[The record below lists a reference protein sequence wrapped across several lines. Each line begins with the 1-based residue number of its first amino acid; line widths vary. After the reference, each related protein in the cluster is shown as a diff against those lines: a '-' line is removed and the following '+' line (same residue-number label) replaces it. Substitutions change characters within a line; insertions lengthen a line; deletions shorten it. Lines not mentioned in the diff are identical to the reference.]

1 MMRSTMDSNTAN
13 VVIVGA
19 GPTGLLLACELGVRG
34 ISVILVEE
42 ASGPSRH
49 PKSNTQSARS
59 MEIYRR
65 HGISARLRQLG
76 LPRDRN
82 TDVAYF
88 SRLFGYELHRVS
100 LPSLE
105 DAERAVRTGDPRWPT
120 PEPQTRVTQ
129 MVVEPLLLERART
142 FASVEVRYGWKATD
156 LEQDE
161 HGVRLSI
168 QHFDTGQRQRLR
180 GDFLVGGDGGKSF
193 VRKALGIRF
202 LGEGGLEMEFLGGR
216 MLATYFR
223 SPTLLERFPHADT
236 WMHWI
241 MQPSGRAILVLIDRD
256 RHEFLL
262 HFQLKNADENE
273 HTVDFAARLAAVVGE
288 SIPHQVLS
296 SAVWRA
302 GLGLVAEHFSK
313 GRCHLVG
320 DAIHLFTPTGGFGL
334 NTGIEDAFNLGWKL
348 AAVCQG
354 VAPRALLDTYEI
366 ERRPIALRNTRY
378 ALQLTQRN
386 GACPVSAALDDEGAE
401 GAAAR
406 AATRTYLQAFARWEF
421 DTPGVQLGARYDG
434 SPLVD
439 AQGASAPMDSPTTYQ
454 PSTVPGGRLPHV
466 LLLDGSSLFDRL
478 GPEFTLLQL
487 APSLDGNAWRS
498 AAAAT
503 RIPLTVVDLTD
514 QAAAIALL
522 RTDALLGTDA
532 LLVRPDQHI
541 AWRGT
546 ATADPKAVL
555 HSAMGRSLTDI
566 GTDLDDKPAEI
577 ANAE

>member
-1 MMRSTMDSNTAN
+1 VSTINANTAA

-34 ISVILVEE
+34 ISVILIEE
-42 ASGPSRH
+42 SLGPSRH
-49 PKSNTQSARS
+49 PKSNTQSART

-65 HGISARLRQLG
+65 HGLAARLRELG

-88 SRLFGYELHRVS
+88 SRLFGHELHRVP
-100 LPSLE
+100 LPSLQ
-105 DAERAVRTGDPRWPT
+105 DAERAVRAGDLRWPT

-129 MVVEPLLLERART
+129 MVVEPLLLERARSFPT
-142 FASVEVRYGWKATD
+142 VDVRFGWKATD
-156 LEQDE
+156 LEQD
-161 HGVRLSI
+161 GDSVSLSI
-168 QHFDTGQRQRLR
+168 KQTDTGARQVLTAS
-180 GDFLVGGDGGKSF
+180 FLVGCDGGKSF
-193 VRKALGIRF
+193 IRKALGIRF
-202 LGEGGLEMEFLGGR
+202 LGEGGLEMDFLGGR

-223 SPTLLERFPHADT
+223 SQALLERFPHADT

-241 MQPSGRAILVLIDRD
+241 MQPAGRAILVLIDRD

-262 HFQLKNADENE
+262 HFQLKNAGENE

-288 SIPHQVLS
+288 EIPHEVVS

-302 GLGLVAEHFSK
+302 GIGLVAEHFSR

-320 DAIHLFTPTGGFGL
+320 DAIHLFSPTGGFGL

-348 AAVCQG
+348 AAVCRG
-354 VAPRALLDTYEI
+354 VAPGALLDTYEL
-366 ERRPIALRNTRY
+366 ERRPIALRNTQY

-386 GACPVSAALDDEGAE
+386 GACPVSAALDDDGPAGE
-401 GAAAR
+401 AAR
-406 AATRTYLQAFARWEF
+406 ATTRAHLQEFARWEF

-439 AQGASAPMDSPTTYQ
+439 AQGAPVPADSPTTYQ

-466 LLLDGSSLFDRL
+466 FLDDGESSFDRL
-478 GPEFTLLQL
+478 GPEFTLLLL
-487 APSLDGNAWRS
+487 ASSKEGDAWRT
-498 AAAAT
+498 AAIAT
-503 RIPLTVVDLTD
+503 GIPLTVVDLAG
-514 QAAAIALL
+514 QPAALAV
-522 RTDALLGTDA
+522 LGTDS

-541 AWRGT
+541 AWRGR
-546 ATADPKAVL
+546 AAVL
-555 HSAMGRSLTDI
+555 PEALLRAAVGHGLTEV
-566 GTDLDDKPAEI
+566 DDRNPEEAHAE
-577 ANAE
+577 